1 MHFLKCSYL
10 MGRKKKEK
18 MPKKK
23 NSNEKK
29 NRLLLNQSR
38 QKESWR
44 ERETQISNISQR
56 ISIFK
61 VKDLLL
67 G

>member
-1 MHFLKCSYL
+1 
-10 MGRKKKEK
+10 

-29 NRLLLNQSR
+29 KKLYFI
-38 QKESWR
+38 ESIATKRKLRR